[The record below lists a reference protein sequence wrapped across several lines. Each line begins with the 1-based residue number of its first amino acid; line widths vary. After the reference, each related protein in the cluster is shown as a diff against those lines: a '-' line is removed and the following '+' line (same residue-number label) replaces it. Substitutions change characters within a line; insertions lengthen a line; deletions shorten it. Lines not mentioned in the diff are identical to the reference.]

1 MLNKMYHTDKKR
13 YFWVGL
19 TALLQ
24 GFLLWTNFSGQTVA
38 PFFGNFVQTQ
48 ATALIA
54 RQNVYSFMPL
64 SIIVIIPITLW
75 LSQDHWGRR
84 LARFISGLFIALV
97 LLRLYWL
104 WSMMPASDAVI
115 PAAVSNTS
123 FVALCIAAFFIL
135 PYFQCR
141 IASWSWHIPYSEI
154 FFQFCRNVFLLF
166 QAAVATG
173 LFWLL
178 LHISARLFEI
188 TGFKALSVYISDPL
202 VFCILTS
209 FIVAVSITLGL
220 KRPGIDSVGR
230 WILSILAW
238 LLPPFAVVSILFI
251 CYLPFSG
258 LKPLL
263 DTGQASTL
271 MLLLQI
277 SLICLANAAWLDGS
291 RIPFAISINMAAKA
305 GLLTLPFY
313 SALCIYSLGLRIGQY
328 GWSVDRIEAAAML
341 AIIGIWGIG
350 YAVMIIVKKWPN
362 TIGKINLVVILI
374 FCALITLM
382 NTPALDPRRLTAN
395 NQVARLKDGTI
406 KPFDFDFR
414 YMRFN
419 LGRYGY
425 EALLSLKELEG
436 SANAARISMKAEE
449 ALKMKPE
456 ERAFPRIPTKIEREL
471 ALASADIIPDG
482 QRISEKIIGQI
493 VDKWGKDELL
503 FLQGEMDFK
512 FSFIL
517 GDFVG
522 EKASNDNDLIFVTPS
537 GMVLYEIMSDD
548 VLRYS
553 GILMLEKNQ

>member
-1 MLNKMYHTDKKR
+1 MYHSDIKR

-19 TALLQ
+19 TAFLQ
-24 GFLLWTNFSGQTVA
+24 GFLLWFNFSGQTVV
-38 PFFGNFVQTQ
+38 PFLGDFAQ
-48 ATALIA
+48 AAASTGG
-54 RQNVYSFMPL
+54 QNMYSSIPL

-84 LARFISGLFIALV
+84 LVRFISGLFFVLV
-97 LLRLYWL
+97 LFRLYWL
-104 WSMMPASDAVI
+104 WSVMPASNVVI
-115 PAAVSNTS
+115 TAAASNIN
-123 FVALCIAAFFIL
+123 FVAVCIAVFFIL

-166 QAAVATG
+166 QSAVATG

-178 LHISARLFEI
+178 LRISAGLFEI
-188 TGFKALSVYISDPL
+188 TEFKALSVYIFDPL

-209 FIVAVSITLGL
+209 FVVAVSITLGL

-238 LLPPFAVVSILFI
+238 LLPPFAVVSIFFI

-263 DTGQASTL
+263 DTGQASIL

-291 RIPFAISINMAAKA
+291 RIPFAVSINIVAKA

-313 SALCIYSLGLRIGQY
+313 SAICIYSLSIRVGQY

-350 YAVMIIVKKWPN
+350 YAIMIIAGKWPK
-362 TIGKINLVVILI
+362 TIGNVNLIIILV
-374 FCALITLM
+374 FCVFTTLM
-382 NTPALDPRRLTAN
+382 NTPLLDTRRLTAH
-395 NQVARLKDGTI
+395 NQVTRLKDGVI

-425 EALLSLKELEG
+425 EALLSLKELKG
-436 SANAARISMKAEE
+436 SANAVRISIKAKE
-449 ALKMKPE
+449 ALEMKPE
-456 ERAFPRIPTKIEREL
+456 ERDLFRIPTEKERML
-471 ALASADIIPDG
+471 ILTNSVDIIPYG
-482 QRISEKIIGQI
+482 KHIPEKIIRQI
-493 VDKWGKDELL
+493 ADRWGREELS
-503 FLQGEMDFK
+503 FLRGERNFK
-512 FSFIL
+512 FSFIS
-517 GDFVG
+517 GAFIG
-522 EKASNDNDLIFVTPS
+522 EKASNDKDLIFVTPS
-537 GMVLYEIMSDD
+537 GMVLYEIASDD
-548 VLRYS
+548 VLEYS
-553 GILMLEKNQ
+553 GILMFDKNK

>member
-1 MLNKMYHTDKKR
+1 MYNTDKKR
-13 YFWVGL
+13 YFWVGS

-24 GFLLWTNFSGQTVA
+24 GFLLWVNFSAQTVV
-38 PFFGNFVQTQ
+38 PFFGDLVGMGAQTQ
-48 ATALIA
+48 ILTAA
-54 RQNVYSFMPL
+54 AGQNMYSFIPL

-84 LARFISGLFIALV
+84 LARFIGGLFVV
-97 LLRLYWL
+97 LILFRLYWL
-104 WSMMPASDAVI
+104 WSVMPASGVVI
-115 PAAVSNTS
+115 PAPASNTN
-123 FVALCIAAFFIL
+123 FAAICIAVFFML

-178 LHISARLFEI
+178 LHISAGLFEI
-188 TGFKALSVYISDPL
+188 TGFKALSVYIFDPL
-202 VFCILTS
+202 IFCILTS
-209 FIVAVSITLGL
+209 FVVAVSITLGL

-291 RIPFAISINMAAKA
+291 RVPFAISINVAAKA

-313 SALCIYSLGLRIGQY
+313 SALCIYSLSLRIRQY

-341 AIIGIWGIG
+341 LIIGAWGIG
-350 YAVMIIVKKWPN
+350 YAAMIIAKKWPK
-362 TIGKINLVVILI
+362 TIGNVNFVVILI

-382 NTPALDPRRLTAN
+382 NTPVLDTRRLTAN
-395 NQVARLKDGTI
+395 NQVARLKDGSI

-425 EALLSLKELEG
+425 EALLSLKELKG
-436 SANAARISMKAEE
+436 SVGAVRISMKADE
-449 ALKMKPE
+449 ALKMKLE
-456 ERAFPRIPTKIEREL
+456 ERDMLRIPTERDRTLMLEV
-471 ALASADIIPDG
+471 ADIIPPG
-482 QRISEKIIGQI
+482 RYISEKIIGQI
-493 VDKWGKDELL
+493 VEKWGKDELS
-503 FLQGEMDFK
+503 FLKGERNSR

-517 GDFVG
+517 GSFVG
-522 EKASNDNDLIFVTPS
+522 EKASGGKDLIFVTPF
-537 GMVLYEIMSDD
+537 GMVLYEIISDD
-548 VLRYS
+548 VLKYS
-553 GILMLEKNQ
+553 GVLLLDKNQ

>member
-1 MLNKMYHTDKKR
+1 MYHTDKKR
-13 YFWVGL
+13 YFWVGI

-24 GFLLWTNFSGQTVA
+24 GILLWTNFSGQTVVPLFRDWA
-38 PFFGNFVQTQ
+38 Q
-48 ATALIA
+48 ASSLVTSE
-54 RQNVYSFMPL
+54 NMYSSIPL
-64 SIIVIIPITLW
+64 SIIVLIPIALW

-84 LARFISGLFIALV
+84 LARFIGGLFAV
-97 LLRLYWL
+97 LTLFRLYWL
-104 WSMMPASDAVI
+104 WSVMPVSDVVF
-115 PAAVSNTS
+115 PATVSNTN
-123 FVALCIAAFFIL
+123 FAAICIAVFFML

-178 LHISARLFEI
+178 LRISAGLFEI
-188 TGFKALSVYISDPL
+188 SGLKALSIYIFDPL
-202 VFCILTS
+202 IFYILTS

-238 LLPPFAVVSILFI
+238 LLPPFAIVSILFI

-258 LKPLL
+258 LKPLF

-277 SLICLANAAWLDGS
+277 SMICLANAAWLDGS
-291 RIPFAISINMAAKA
+291 RIPFATPINIAAKA
-305 GLLTLPFY
+305 GLLMLPLY
-313 SALCIYSLGLRIGQY
+313 SAICIYSLSLRIKQY
-328 GWSVDRIEAAAML
+328 GWSVDRIEAAAIL

-350 YAVMIIVKKWPN
+350 YALMVIIRKWPK
-362 TIGKINLVVILI
+362 TIGNVNLFVILI
-374 FCALITLM
+374 FCVLITLM
-382 NTPALDPRRLTAN
+382 NTPVLDTRRLTAS
-395 NQVARLKDGTI
+395 NQVARLKEGEI
-406 KPFDFDFR
+406 KPYDFDYR

-425 EALLSLKELEG
+425 EALLSLKELRG
-436 SANAARISMKAEE
+436 SVDAMRISIRAEE
-449 ALKMKPE
+449 ALKLKPE
-456 ERAFPRIPTKIEREL
+456 ERDPIPRNPTESERL
-471 ALASADIIPDG
+471 LMLASANVIPDN
-482 QRISEKIIGQI
+482 QFISDRIIKQI
-493 VDKWGKDELL
+493 SDGWGKDELS
-503 FLQGEMDFK
+503 FLRGERNVK

-517 GDFVG
+517 GTIIG
-522 EKASNDNDLIFVTPS
+522 EKASDDKDLILITPL

-548 VLRYS
+548 VLKYS
-553 GILMLEKNQ
+553 GTLTLDKNQ